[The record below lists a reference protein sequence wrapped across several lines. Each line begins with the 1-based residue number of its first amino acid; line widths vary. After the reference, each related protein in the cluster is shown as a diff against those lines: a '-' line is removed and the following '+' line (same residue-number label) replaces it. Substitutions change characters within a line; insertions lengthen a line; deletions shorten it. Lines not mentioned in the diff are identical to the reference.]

1 MAAPTTPSSSYS
13 SSSTATGGSS
23 SASSSSAPSLRQ
35 LFNTEEDMAAHGV
48 AQVRFGSTSAHSL
61 LDSLQLVP
69 TEKPQASPGQI
80 VVRMTVRPINPS
92 DLNTIRNSRF
102 SRLAGQGCRVIIG
115 DEGCGV
121 VEEVGEG
128 VTKFVKGQRVIP
140 LGMLTYFKD
149 GQGTWQDYIV
159 VDEAN
164 AFPVPPSVSDEV
176 AAQFIVNPW
185 AAMGLLERLNLP
197 KGEFLLQTAAGS
209 TMGRLI
215 IQLAKHFGIKTINV
229 VRREEWRREL
239 KALGADEV
247 INCKTEDVRSRVKEI
262 TGQKMAYA
270 AVDAVAGASTKVVAA
285 CVRDGGM
292 LVVYGA
298 LSSND
303 VTYSIYD
310 LRRGVKLEWFYLGDY
325 VPTREK
331 IDLVASKV
339 MRLLELKV
347 MRPYIGRKYPL
358 AQFRD
363 AIAESEREGRGGKVL
378 LIS

>member
-1 MAAPTTPSSSYS
+1 MDTAATPSSSYS
-13 SSSTATGGSS
+13 SSSSTGTGDSS
-23 SASSSSAPSLRQ
+23 TSSSSAPSLRQ
-35 LFNTEEDMAAHGV
+35 LFKAEGDMSARGV
-48 AQVRFGSTSAHSL
+48 AQVRFGSSSTHSI
-61 LDSLQLVP
+61 LDSLQLV
-69 TEKPQASPGQI
+69 TAEKPHASNGQI

-102 SRLAGQGCRVIIG
+102 SRLAAQGRRIIIG

-128 VTKFVKGQRVIP
+128 VTKFVKGQRVVP

-159 VDEAN
+159 VDEVN

-185 AAMGLLERLNLP
+185 AALGLLERLDVP
-197 KGEFLLQTAAGS
+197 KGEYLLQTAAGS
-209 TMGRLI
+209 SMGRLI
-215 IQLAKHFGIKTINV
+215 IQLAKHFGIKTINI
-229 VRREEWRREL
+229 VRRDEWRKEL
-239 KALGADEV
+239 KSLGADEV

-262 TGQKMAYA
+262 TAQKMAYA
-270 AVDAVAGASTKVVAA
+270 AVDAVAGMSTKVVAA

-292 LVVYGA
+292 VIVYGA

-303 VTYSIYD
+303 ITYSIYD
-310 LRRGVKLEWFYLGDY
+310 LRRKVQLDWFYLGDY

-358 AQFRD
+358 ADFRD

-378 LIS
+378 LVS